1 MLKSSVVRS
10 KLLWVLNY
18 PCQMALCLKHQRSLA
33 ALSGPPL
40 HVCSC
45 MPCRPGQLYDPHILI
60 LDVLFL
66 QCKRM
71 QSTCCPC
78 VWPAKLELQV
88 FTCISETANSRLSRI
103 HSPGVR
109 LLQAS
114 PSLDS
119 RGDSWA
125 SSSRGVWRA
134 AVLSE
139 QGEIT
144 YFACIC
150 MHARMHTHTHAHAH
164 AHTPTLLV
172 FTLQAFAT
180 AYSTPQHSY
189 GAIGRVFEHH
199 LLVSRVGPHMCG
211 HVVGQGQGTQII

>member
-1 MLKSSVVRS
+1 
-10 KLLWVLNY
+10 
-18 PCQMALCLKHQRSLA
+18 MALCLKYQRSLA

-45 MPCRPGQLYDPHILI
+45 TPCQPGQLYDPHILI

-66 QCKRM
+66 QCKRV
-71 QSTCCPC
+71 QSTCCPWC
-78 VWPAKLELQV
+78 GLSSWECKCSPAPP
-88 FTCISETANSRLSRI
+88 ETVHSRLSACPSRI